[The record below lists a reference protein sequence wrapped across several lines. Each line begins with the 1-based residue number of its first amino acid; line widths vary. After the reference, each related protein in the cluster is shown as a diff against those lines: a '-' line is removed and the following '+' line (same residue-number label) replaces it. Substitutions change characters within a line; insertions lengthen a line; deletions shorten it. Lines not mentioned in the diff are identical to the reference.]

1 MEIHGKTALVTGGT
15 DGIGLCIARLLKEK
29 GASVIVCGRRANL
42 LASAQA
48 EGLEAIEAD
57 LSSPAGVTALVDA
70 MKARSLDIL
79 VNNAGAG
86 VDFDLAE
93 PIDLDAVDRLTLAG
107 QGNRRLLANAGEAP
121 SVVDRELHSASRVV
135 ARAVRLRIR
144 LAPGVR
150 LKKGHFRV
158 DGRVLSPEVKPGP
171 IYVRMCESVT
181 LDEGLAIIAGT
192 IYVAPSSDYGAA
204 TFPMVSLDVDV
215 DASKMI
221 GLRNGDWTVDQAF
234 ARAKLRLDPKGAH
247 AQAAAAMAATRG
259 IVKTFKIAGPFTI
272 AFVTGDGQV
281 AIAYHVTEE
290 HFSAPA

>member
-1 MEIHGKTALVTGGT
+1 MTTVYVDPILAASMLALGKLVSPGPGKWSASSPEQEEFLGKLGALTET
-15 DGIGLCIARLLKEK
+15 IAMLPDYFYAAAAKSA
-29 GASVIVCGRRANL
+29 GPVNAF
-42 LASAQA
+42 LASHGFA
-48 EGLEAIEAD
+48 GNLREAG
-57 LSSPAGVTALVDA
+57 P
-70 MKARSLDIL
+70 RSLYAAAVLDLL
-79 VNNAGAG
+79 VEWVTPGSA
-86 VDFDLAE
+86 VQLA
-93 PIDLDAVDRLTLAG
+93 
-107 QGNRRLLANAGEAP
+107 
-121 SVVDRELHSASRVV
+121 LHDG
-135 ARAVRLRIR
+135 R

-171 IYVRMCESVT
+171 IYVRMCESTT
-181 LDEGLAIIAGT
+181 LDEGLAVIAGLDPS
-192 IYVAPSSDYGAA
+192 APDWNYGAA

-272 AFVTGDGQV
+272 AFVTGEGKV

-290 HFSAPA
+290 HFSAPV

>member
-1 MEIHGKTALVTGGT
+1 MTTVYVDPVLAASMLALGKLVSPGPGQW
-15 DGIGLCIARLLKEK
+15 
-29 GASVIVCGRRANL
+29 
-42 LASAQA
+42 SA
-48 EGLEAIEAD
+48 
-57 LSSPAGVTALVDA
+57 SSPEQEEFLGKLGALTETIAMLPDFFFYAAAKSAGPVNAFLARHGFAGNLREAGPQSLYAAAVLDLLVEWVTPGSAVQLALHD
-70 MKARSLDIL
+70 
-79 VNNAGAG
+79 G
-86 VDFDLAE
+86 
-93 PIDLDAVDRLTLAG
+93 
-107 QGNRRLLANAGEAP
+107 
-121 SVVDRELHSASRVV
+121 
-135 ARAVRLRIR
+135 R

-192 IYVAPSSDYGAA
+192 IYVAPNGDYGAA
-204 TFPMVSLDVDV
+204 AFPMVSLDVDV

>member
-1 MEIHGKTALVTGGT
+1 MTTVYIDPILAAAFNSLDALISFNGGGSWSGSGRPGQEAFLGKLGALTET
-15 DGIGLCIARLLKEK
+15 IASLPP
-29 GASVIVCGRRANL
+29 G
-42 LASAQA
+42 
-48 EGLEAIEAD
+48 AIETIA
-57 LSSPAGVTALVDA
+57 
-70 MKARSLDIL
+70 ARSAGPVNTFLARHGFAGNLREAGPQSLYAAAVLDLL
-79 VNNAGAG
+79 VEWVTPGSA
-86 VDFDLAE
+86 VQLA
-93 PIDLDAVDRLTLAG
+93 
-107 QGNRRLLANAGEAP
+107 
-121 SVVDRELHSASRVV
+121 LHDG
-135 ARAVRLRIR
+135 R

-192 IYVAPSSDYGAA
+192 IYVAPNGDYGAA
-204 TFPMVSLDVDV
+204 TFPMVSLDIDV

-259 IVKTFKIAGPFTI
+259 VVKTFKIAGPFTI

-290 HFSAPA
+290 HFSAPV